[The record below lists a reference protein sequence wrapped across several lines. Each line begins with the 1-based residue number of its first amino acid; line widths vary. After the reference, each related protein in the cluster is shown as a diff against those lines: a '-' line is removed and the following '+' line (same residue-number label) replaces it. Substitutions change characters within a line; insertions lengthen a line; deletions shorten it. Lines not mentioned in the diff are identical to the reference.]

1 MRTAL
6 KCFALVAVLLLPATV
21 FAQASLTG
29 TVRDASGGVLPGVTV
44 EAASPALIEKVRTG
58 VTDGSGQY
66 RIVDLQPG
74 TYSLTFTLPGF
85 NTVRRESIEL
95 TGNQTL
101 TIPVDMRV
109 GGLQETITVT
119 GETPVVDVQNA
130 TRQLVMSDEL
140 IATIPATR
148 AAGALLNATPGI
160 IVGETGAAVS
170 PTMTAF
176 NARSSTINS
185 TSVAGEGRYAINGF
199 PLTAARSGGFA
210 SVVYDTVNAEEVA
223 VTVGG
228 GLGESDIGGPLMNI
242 VPKSGGN
249 SLSGSAFLNTAGD
262 WSSSNNITSE
272 LQALNPNL
280 REAAGVINAY
290 DYNAS
295 LGGPIVKDKLWFY
308 GSYRKLD
315 TSIPQDGIVANA
327 NTGNAARWDWV
338 PDDSV
343 TSRLIQG
350 RSMIIGRV
358 TGQFGKNRIRF
369 YSERQARC
377 EGSSLTLDGDGCH
390 KRGEDWIG
398 LGNNQAPTQMSPEA
412 TSTAGRGYFDVPFFV
427 NQATWTNTASN
438 KLLFDAGIQYFRYQ
452 PIFGH
457 PSPDA
462 VTGLIPVT
470 EQSNALRCVNAAG
483 AFVANVG
490 CTAANMNTLRWAP
503 VANYRYR
510 AVESW
515 GPATG
520 DTDDING
527 SVSYVTGAHNTKVG
541 YQYRMLDLQD
551 DDLANDTQLGY
562 RFNQGVPNAV
572 SYYLP
577 EMGRRTITKT
587 HGIYVQDT
595 WTLARLTV
603 QGALRWDRASS
614 YAPVEGNGTFGKSSF
629 LNPQPIT
636 IQETK
641 GVDAY
646 NDLTPRVGVAYDV
659 FGNGKTALK
668 MNWGKYLA
676 YAANDSPYT
685 STNPGATIV
694 RNVANRGWN
703 ATVAAGG
710 NGDLVVD
717 CNLLN
722 PNANGECAAVTGNS
736 RNFGTAGAATQ
747 VDPAVL
753 SGWGVRPGDTQT
765 TITLQQELLPRV
777 SGDVSYTHRSFHGF
791 FVTDDLNRPVATSY
805 ESYTLTAPTDPRL
818 AGGGGYPV
826 VVFVPTAAANALG
839 TQTILRRE
847 SFFGDE
853 RQSTWDGFEVTVNA
867 RMRSGLMASVG
878 TSTGRAKV
886 DTCATATKYNQI
898 TNAVLGTADGPNP
911 RGCNN
916 VEPWQMA
923 IGGSASYTLP
933 KVDVLV
939 SAVLRSRPP
948 ALLGNTPNTAATW
961 QVPNSVIAA
970 ALGHLPPGATATG
983 TTNIPLGDNEHRI
996 YADNR
1001 RTQLDMRFAKIIR
1014 FGRTRTDIGVDL
1026 NNVTNANFALG
1037 YNNTYVYNTDN
1048 APRPSGWGTPAS
1060 ITNPRFV
1067 RLNFTVNF

>member
-6 KCFALVAVLLLPATV
+6 KCFALVAVVLLPATV

-44 EAASPALIEKVRTG
+44 EAASPALIEKVRTA

-74 TYSLTFTLPGF
+74 VYSLNATLPGF
-85 NTVRRESIEL
+85 NTVRRENIEL

-101 TIPVDMRV
+101 TIPIDMRV

-130 TRQLVMSDEL
+130 TRQIVMSDEL

-176 NARSSTINS
+176 NARSSTINAG
-185 TSVAGEGRYAINGF
+185 SVAGEGRYAINGF

-249 SLSGSAFLNTAGD
+249 SLSGSAFLSSAGE
-262 WSSSNNITSE
+262 WSSGNNITSE
-272 LQALNPNL
+272 LTALNPNL
-280 REAAGVINAY
+280 RENPGIINAY
-290 DYNAS
+290 DYNLS

-315 TSIPQDGIVANA
+315 TSIPQEGIVANQYA
-327 NTGNAARWDWV
+327 GDPSHWDWA
-338 PDDSV
+338 PDNNV
-343 TSRLIQG
+343 GSRLIQG

-358 TGQFGKNRIRF
+358 TGQFGKNRVRF

-377 EGSSLTLDGDGCH
+377 EGSTLTLEGEGCH
-390 KRGEDWIG
+390 KRGDNWIG

-412 TSTAGRGYFDVPFFV
+412 TSTAGRGYFDVPFYV

-457 PSPDA
+457 PAPDA
-462 VTGLIPVT
+462 ITNLIPVT
-470 EQSNALRCVNAAG
+470 QQSNLVNPATG
-483 AFVANVG
+483 IPF
-490 CTAANMNTLRWAP
+490 AP

-510 AVESW
+510 GVESW
-515 GPATG
+515 GPAKG
-520 DTDDING
+520 DTDDVNG
-527 SVSYVTGAHNTKVG
+527 SVSYVTGAHNMKVG

-551 DDLANDTQLGY
+551 DDMANDTQLGY
-562 RFNQGVPNAV
+562 RFNGLTPNAV

-577 EMGRRTITKT
+577 EMGRRTITT
-587 HGIYVQDT
+587 TNGLFVQDT
-595 WTLARLTV
+595 WTLNRLTL

-629 LNPQPIT
+629 LNPTPIT

-659 FGNGKTALK
+659 FGTGKTAIKL
-668 MNWGKYLA
+668 NWGKYLA

-694 RNVANRGWN
+694 RSVPNRGWN
-703 ATVAAGG
+703 ASVAAGG
-710 NGDLVVD
+710 NGDLVVNCD
-717 CNLLN
+717 LLN

-736 RNFGTAGAATQ
+736 RNFGTSGSATQ

-765 TITLQQELLPRV
+765 TVTLQQELLPRV
-777 SGDVSYTHRSFHGF
+777 SGDFSYTHRSFHGF

-805 ESYTLTAPTDPRL
+805 ESYTLTAPQDSRL
-818 AGGGGYPV
+818 ADGGGYPV
-826 VVFVPTAAANALG
+826 TVFVPTAAANALG
-839 TQTILRRE
+839 TQTILRQE
-847 SFFGDE
+847 SYFGDE
-853 RQSTWDGFEVTVNA
+853 RQSVWDGFEVTVNA

-886 DTCATATKYNQI
+886 NTCATATKYNQV
-898 TNAVLGTADGPNP
+898 TNAAAGTSDGPNP

-933 KVDVLV
+933 KVDVLI

-948 ALLGNTPNTAATW
+948 TLLGGTPNTAATW

-1001 RTQLDMRFAKIIR
+1001 RTQLDMRFAKILR
-1014 FGRTRTDIGVDL
+1014 FGRTRTDVGVDL

-1037 YNNTYVYNTDN
+1037 YNNTYIYNTDN

-1060 ITNPRFV
+1060 IVNPRFV

>member
-6 KCFALVAVLLLPATV
+6 KCLTLVAVLLLPATA

-29 TVRDASGGVLPGVTV
+29 AVRDASGGVLPGVTV
-44 EAASPALIEKVRTG
+44 EAASPALIEKVRTA

-85 NTVRRESIEL
+85 STIKRENIEL

-101 TIPVDMRV
+101 TIPVEMRV
-109 GGLQETITVT
+109 GGLEETITVT

-140 IATIPATR
+140 IQTIPATR

-160 IVGETGAAVS
+160 VVGEAGAALS
-170 PTMTAF
+170 PTMTSF

-185 TSVAGEGRYAINGF
+185 TSIAGEGRYAINGF

-249 SLSGSAFLNTAGD
+249 SLSGSAFLSTAGE

-290 DYNAS
+290 DYNVS
-295 LGGPIVKDKLWFY
+295 LGGPIVKDRLWFY

-315 TSIPQDGIVANA
+315 TSAPLDGIVANRFA
-327 NTGNAARWDWV
+327 GDPTHWDWA

-343 TSRLIQG
+343 ASRLVQG

-358 TGQFGKNRIRF
+358 TGQFGKNRVRV
-369 YSERQARC
+369 YSEYQTRC
-377 EGSSLTLDGDGCH
+377 EGSTLTVGGEGCH
-390 KRGEDWIG
+390 TRGEDWVG
-398 LGNNQAPTQMSPEA
+398 LGNNTAPTQMSPEA
-412 TSTAGRGYFDVPFFV
+412 TSTAARGYFDVPFYV
-427 NQATWTNTASN
+427 NQGTWTNTASN
-438 KLLFDAGIQYFRYQ
+438 KLLFDAGIQFFRYQ

-457 PSPDA
+457 PAPDA
-462 VTGLIPVT
+462 ITNLIPVT
-470 EQSNALRCVNAAG
+470 QQSNAINPATG
-483 AFVANVG
+483 IPF
-490 CTAANMNTLRWAP
+490 AP

-510 AVESW
+510 GVESW
-515 GPATG
+515 GPAKG
-520 DTDDING
+520 STDDLNG
-527 SVSYVTGAHNTKVG
+527 SVSYVTGAHNMKIG

-562 RFNQGVPNAV
+562 RFNGLTPNAV

-587 HGIYVQDT
+587 HGVYLQDT
-595 WTLARLTV
+595 WTLNRLTV

-614 YAPVEGNGTFGKSSF
+614 YAPVEGNGTFGKTSF

-636 IQETK
+636 IQETT
-641 GVDAY
+641 GVDAF
-646 NDLTPRVGVAYDV
+646 NDITPRIGVAYDV

-694 RNVANRGWN
+694 RNVLNRGWN
-703 ATVAAGG
+703 ASVAAGG

-722 PNANGECAAVTGNS
+722 PDANGECAAVTGNS
-736 RNFGTAGAATQ
+736 RNFGRSGSATQ

-753 SGWGVRPGDTQT
+753 GGWGVRPGDTQT
-765 TITLQQELLPRV
+765 TVTVQQEVMPRV
-777 SGDVSYTHRSFHGF
+777 SADFSYTHRRFSGF
-791 FVTDDLNRPVATSY
+791 FVTDDLNRNPATSY
-805 ESYTLTAPTDPRL
+805 ESYTLTAPQDSRL
-818 AGGGGYPV
+818 PGGGGYPIT
-826 VVFVPTAAANALG
+826 VFVPTAAANAVQP
-839 TQTILRRE
+839 QTILRPE
-847 SFFGDE
+847 SYYGDE
-853 RQSTWDGFEVTVNA
+853 RLSKWDGFELTLNA
-867 RMRSGLMASVG
+867 RMSNGLQTQIGS
-878 TSTGRAKV
+878 STGRAFV
-886 DTCATATKYNQI
+886 DTCETVTTFN
-898 TNAVLGTADGPNP
+898 NVNGGLGRPGLAAGAFAGPNP
-911 RGCNN
+911 RGCRN
-916 VEPWQMA
+916 VEPWQTT
-923 IGGSASYTLP
+923 IRGSATYTVP
-933 KVDVLV
+933 KIDVLV
-939 SAVLRSRPP
+939 SAVLRSQPP
-948 ALLGNTPNTAATW
+948 ALLGLTAEQTANW

-983 TTNIPLGDNEHRI
+983 TTIIEIGDGEHRM

-1001 RTQLDMRFAKIIR
+1001 RTQLDMRFAKIVR

-1048 APRPSGWGTPAS
+1048 TPRPSGWGTPAS
-1060 ITNPRFV
+1060 IVNPRFV

>member
-1 MRTAL
+1 MRTVL
-6 KCFALVAVLLLPATV
+6 KCVALVAVLLLPATV

-74 TYSLTFTLPGF
+74 TYTLTFTLPGF
-85 NTVRRESIEL
+85 NTVRREAIEL

-101 TIPVDMRV
+101 TIPIEMRV

-140 IATIPATR
+140 IQTIPATR

-160 IVGETGAAVS
+160 VVGETGAAIS

-185 TSVAGEGRYAINGF
+185 GSVAGEGRYAINGF

-249 SLSGSAFLNTAGD
+249 SLSGSAFLSTAGE
-262 WSSSNNITSE
+262 WSSGNNITSE

-290 DYNAS
+290 DYNVS
-295 LGGPIVKDKLWFY
+295 LGGPIVRDRLWFY

-315 TSIPQDGIVANA
+315 TAVPQDGIVANRYA
-327 NTGNAARWDWV
+327 GDPTHWDWA
-338 PDDSV
+338 PDENV
-343 TSRLIQG
+343 TSRLLQG

-358 TGQFGKNRIRF
+358 TGQFGKNRVRF

-377 EGSSLTLDGDGCH
+377 EGSTLTLQGEGCH
-390 KRGEDWIG
+390 KRGENWIG

-412 TSTAGRGYFDVPFFV
+412 TSTAGRGYFDVPFYV

-457 PSPDA
+457 PPPDGITNLIA
-462 VTGLIPVT
+462 VTQ
-470 EQSNALRCVNAAG
+470 QSNAINPATGIR
-483 AFVANVG
+483 F
-490 CTAANMNTLRWAP
+490 AP

-515 GPATG
+515 GPAKG

-527 SVSYVTGAHNTKVG
+527 SMSYVTGAHNMKVG

-551 DDLANDTQLGY
+551 DDLANDTLLGY
-562 RFNQGVPNAV
+562 RFNGLTPNAV
-572 SYYLP
+572 SYRLP

-587 HGIYVQDT
+587 HGIYLQDT
-595 WTLARLTV
+595 WTMNRLTI

-614 YAPVEGNGTFGKSSF
+614 YAPVEGNGTFGKTSF

-646 NDLTPRVGVAYDV
+646 NDITPRVGVAYDV
-659 FGNGKTALK
+659 FGNGKTAIKL
-668 MNWGKYLA
+668 NWGKYLA

-722 PNANGECAAVTGNS
+722 PNANGECAALVGNA
-736 RNFGTAGAATQ
+736 RNFGTAGSATQ

-765 TITLQQELLPRV
+765 TVSLQQEILPRV
-777 SGDVSYTHRSFHGF
+777 SGDFSYTHRSFHGF
-791 FVTDDLNRPVATSY
+791 FVTDDLNRNVATAY
-805 ESYTLTAPTDPRL
+805 ESYTLTAPQDSRL
-818 AGGGGYPV
+818 PGGGGYPV
-826 VVFVPTAAANALG
+826 TVFVPTAAANALG

-853 RQSTWDGFEVTVNA
+853 RESTWDGFELAVNA
-867 RMRSGLMASVG
+867 RMRTGLTTQIGS
-878 TSTGRAKV
+878 STGRAKV
-886 DTCATATKYNQI
+886 NTCATATKYNQVAN
-898 TNAVLGTADGPNP
+898 TGTADGPNP

-916 VEPWQMA
+916 VEPWQTTLR
-923 IGGSASYTLP
+923 GSASYTVP
-933 KVDVLV
+933 KIDVLV
-939 SAVLRSRPP
+939 SAVVRSLPHL
-948 ALLGNTPNTAATW
+948 LLGGTPNAAANW

-1001 RTQLDMRFAKIIR
+1001 RTQLDMRFAKIVR

-1048 APRPSGWGTPAS
+1048 TPRPSGWGTPAS
-1060 ITNPRFV
+1060 IVNPRFV

>member
-1 MRTAL
+1 MKTAL
-6 KCFALVAVLLLPATV
+6 KCLTLAVVLLLPATV

-44 EAASPALIEKVRTG
+44 EAASPALIEKVRSA
-58 VTDGSGQY
+58 VSDASGLY
-66 RIVDLQPG
+66 RIVDLRPG

-85 NTVRRESIEL
+85 NVVKRENIEL
-95 TGNQTL
+95 TGSQTL
-101 TIPVDMRV
+101 TIPIEMRV
-109 GGLQETITVT
+109 GGLEETITVT

-130 TRQLVMSDEL
+130 TRQLVMKDDVIQAL
-140 IATIPATR
+140 PATR

-160 IVGETGAAVS
+160 IVGETGAALS

-185 TSVAGEGRYAINGF
+185 GSIAGEGRYAINGF

-210 SVVYDTVNAEEVA
+210 SVVYDTVNVEEVA
-223 VTVGG
+223 ITVGG
-228 GLGESDIGGPLMNI
+228 GLGESDIGGPIMNI

-249 SLSGSAFLNTAGD
+249 NFSGSAFLSTAGE
-262 WSSSNNITSE
+262 WSSGDNLTSE
-272 LQALNPNL
+272 LKALNPNL
-280 REAAGVINAY
+280 RQAAGILSAY
-290 DYNAS
+290 DWNGS
-295 LGGPIVKDKLWFY
+295 VGGPILKDRVWFY

-315 TSIPQDGIVANA
+315 TQTSQDGIVANRYA
-327 NTGNAARWDWV
+327 GDPAHWDWA
-338 PDDSV
+338 PDNDIN
-343 TSRLIQG
+343 TRLVQD
-350 RSMIIGRV
+350 RSMIIGRL
-358 TGQFGKNRIRF
+358 TGQFGKSRARF
-369 YSERQARC
+369 YSEYQKRC
-377 EGSSLTLDGDGCH
+377 EGTTLTLAGEGCH
-390 KRGEDWIG
+390 KRGDNWIG

-412 TSTAGRGYFDVPFFV
+412 TSTAGRGYFDVPFYV
-427 NQATWTNTASN
+427 NQGTWTMTHSN
-438 KLLFDAGIQYFRYQ
+438 KLLFDAGMQAFRYQ

-457 PSPDA
+457 PAPDG
-462 VTGLIPVT
+462 VTNLIPVT
-470 EQSNALRCVNAAG
+470 QQSNAINPATG
-483 AFVANVG
+483 IPF
-490 CTAANMNTLRWAP
+490 AP

-510 AVESW
+510 GVESW

-520 DTDDING
+520 KTDDITG
-527 SVSYVTGAHNTKVG
+527 SMSYVTGAHNAKIG

-551 DDLANDTQLGY
+551 DDLAGQTQLGY
-562 RFNQGVPNAV
+562 RFNGATPNAV

-587 HGIYVQDT
+587 NGLYVQDT
-595 WTLARLTV
+595 WTHDRLTL

-614 YAPVEGNGTFGKSSF
+614 FAPVEGNGTFGKTSF

-636 IQETK
+636 IAETK

-646 NDLTPRVGVAYDV
+646 NDLTPRLGVAYDV

-668 MNWGKYLA
+668 ANWGKYLA

-694 RNVANRGWN
+694 RNVLNRQWN
-703 ATVAAGG
+703 ASVAAGG

-722 PNANGECAAVTGNS
+722 PDLNGECAAVTGNS
-736 RNFGTAGAATQ
+736 RNFGQAGTASL

-753 SGWGVRPGDTQT
+753 SGWGVRPGDTQMT
-765 TITLQQELLPRV
+765 VTVQQQVIPRV
-777 SGDVSYTHRSFHGF
+777 SADFSYTHRSFHGF
-791 FVTDDLNRPVATSY
+791 FVSDDINRNPATSY

-818 AGGGGYPV
+818 ADGGGYPV
-826 VVFVPTAAANALG
+826 LVYVPTAAANAVQP
-839 TQTILRRE
+839 QTILRPE
-847 SFFGDE
+847 SYYGDE
-853 RQSTWDGFEVTVNA
+853 RQSTWDGVEFTVNA
-867 RMRSGLMASVG
+867 RMKQGLTIQFG
-878 TSTGRAKV
+878 GGTGRGLV
-886 DTCATATKYNQI
+886 DTCDTITKYNNV
-898 TNAVLGTADGPNP
+898 NANTGAEAGPNP
-911 RGCNN
+911 RGCHN
-916 VEPWQMA
+916 VEPWQLSL
-923 IGGSASYTLP
+923 GGSTSYTIP
-933 KVDVLV
+933 KIDVLL

-948 ALLGNTPNTAATW
+948 VLLGATADTAATW

-1001 RTQLDMRFAKIIR
+1001 RTQIDMRIAKIVR
-1014 FGRTRTDIGVDL
+1014 FGRTRTDIGVDI
-1026 NNVTNANFALG
+1026 NNLTNTNFAVG
-1037 YNNTYVYNTDN
+1037 YNNTYIYATDN
-1048 APRPSGWGTPAS
+1048 TPRPSGWGSPTS

>member
-6 KCFALVAVLLLPATV
+6 KCFALVAVVLLPATV

-44 EAASPALIEKVRTG
+44 EAASPALIEKVRTA

-74 TYSLTFTLPGF
+74 VYSLNATLPGF
-85 NTVRRESIEL
+85 NTVRRENIEL

-101 TIPVDMRV
+101 TIPIDMRV

-130 TRQLVMSDEL
+130 TRQIVMSDEL

-176 NARSSTINS
+176 NARSSTINAG
-185 TSVAGEGRYAINGF
+185 SVAGEGRYAINGF

-249 SLSGSAFLNTAGD
+249 SLSGSAFLSSAGE
-262 WSSSNNITSE
+262 WSSGNNITSE
-272 LQALNPNL
+272 LTALNPNL
-280 REAAGVINAY
+280 RENPGIINAY
-290 DYNAS
+290 DYNLS

-315 TSIPQDGIVANA
+315 TSIPQEGIVANQYA
-327 NTGNAARWDWV
+327 GDPSHWDWA
-338 PDDSV
+338 PDNNV
-343 TSRLIQG
+343 GSRLIQG

-358 TGQFGKNRIRF
+358 TGQFGKNRVRF

-377 EGSSLTLDGDGCH
+377 EGSTLTLEGEGCH
-390 KRGEDWIG
+390 KRGDNWIG

-412 TSTAGRGYFDVPFFV
+412 TSTAGRGYFDVPFYV

-457 PSPDA
+457 PAPDA
-462 VTGLIPVT
+462 ITNLIPVT
-470 EQSNALRCVNAAG
+470 QQSNLVNPATG
-483 AFVANVG
+483 IPF
-490 CTAANMNTLRWAP
+490 AP

-510 AVESW
+510 GVESW
-515 GPATG
+515 GPAKG
-520 DTDDING
+520 DTDDVNG
-527 SVSYVTGAHNTKVG
+527 SVSYVTGAHNMKVG

-551 DDLANDTQLGY
+551 DDMANDTQLGY
-562 RFNQGVPNAV
+562 RFNGLTPNAV

-577 EMGRRTITKT
+577 EMGRRTITT
-587 HGIYVQDT
+587 TNGLFVQDT
-595 WTLARLTV
+595 WTLNRLTL

-629 LNPQPIT
+629 LNPTPIT

-659 FGNGKTALK
+659 FGTGKTAIKL
-668 MNWGKYLA
+668 NWGKYLA

-694 RNVANRGWN
+694 RSVPNRGWN
-703 ATVAAGG
+703 ASVAAGG
-710 NGDLVVD
+710 NGDLVVNCD
-717 CNLLN
+717 LLN

-736 RNFGTAGAATQ
+736 RNFGTSGSATQ

-765 TITLQQELLPRV
+765 TVTLQQELLPRV
-777 SGDVSYTHRSFHGF
+777 SGDFSYTHRSFHGF

-805 ESYTLTAPTDPRL
+805 ESYTLTAPQDSRL
-818 AGGGGYPV
+818 ADGGGYPV
-826 VVFVPTAAANALG
+826 TVFVPTAAANALG
-839 TQTILRRE
+839 TQTILRQE
-847 SFFGDE
+847 SYFGDE
-853 RQSTWDGFEVTVNA
+853 RQSVWDGFEVTVNA
-867 RMRSGLMASVG
+867 RMRGGLMASVG

-886 DTCATATKYNQI
+886 NTCATATKYNQV
-898 TNAVLGTADGPNP
+898 TNAAAGTSDGPNP

-933 KVDVLV
+933 KVDVLI

-948 ALLGNTPNTAATW
+948 TLLGGTPNTAATW

-1001 RTQLDMRFAKIIR
+1001 RTQLDMRFAKILR
-1014 FGRTRTDIGVDL
+1014 FGRTRTDVGVDL

-1037 YNNTYVYNTDN
+1037 YNNTYIYNTDN

-1060 ITNPRFV
+1060 IVNPRFV

>member
-1 MRTAL
+1 MKTAL
-6 KCFALVAVLLLPATV
+6 KCLTLVAVLILPATA

-44 EAASPALIEKVRTG
+44 EAASPALIEKVRTA

-74 TYSLTFTLPGF
+74 TYSLTVTLPGF
-85 NTVRRESIEL
+85 NTVVREKIEL

-101 TIPVDMRV
+101 TIPLEMRV
-109 GGLQETITVT
+109 GGLEETITVT

-130 TRQLVMSDEL
+130 TRQLVMSNEVIQTL
-140 IATIPATR
+140 PATR

-160 IVGETGAAVS
+160 VVGETGAALS

-185 TSVAGEGRYAINGF
+185 TSIAGEGRYAINGF

-223 VTVGG
+223 ITVGG

-249 SLSGSAFLNTAGD
+249 TVSGSAFLSTAGE
-262 WSSSNNITSE
+262 WSSGNNLTSE
-272 LQALNPNL
+272 LTALNPNL
-280 REAAGVINAY
+280 RQQPGVITAY
-290 DYNAS
+290 DWNVSA
-295 LGGPIVKDKLWFY
+295 GGPIVKDRLWFY

-315 TSIPQDGIVANA
+315 TQTAQDGLVANRYA
-327 NTGNAARWDWV
+327 GDPAHWDWA
-338 PDDSV
+338 PDNSIN
-343 TSRLIQG
+343 SRLVQD
-350 RSMIIGRV
+350 RSMIIGRL
-358 TGQFGKNRIRF
+358 TGQFGKNRARF
-369 YSERQARC
+369 YSEYQARC
-377 EGSSLTLDGDGCH
+377 EGTTLTLEGEGCH

-412 TSTAGRGYFDVPFFV
+412 TSTAGRGYFDVPFYI

-438 KLLFDAGIQYFRYQ
+438 KLLFDAGFQAFRYQ

-457 PSPDA
+457 PAPDGI
-462 VTGLIPVT
+462 TGLVPVT
-470 EQSNALRCVNAAG
+470 QQSNAINPATG
-483 AFVANVG
+483 IPF
-490 CTAANMNTLRWAP
+490 AP

-520 DTDDING
+520 RTDDLNG
-527 SVSYVTGAHNTKVG
+527 SMSYVTGAHNMKIG

-562 RFNQGVPNAV
+562 RFNGLTPNAV

-587 HGIYVQDT
+587 NGIFVQDT
-595 WTLARLTV
+595 WTMSRLTV
-603 QGALRWDRASS
+603 QGALRWDHASS

-636 IQETK
+636 IAETP

-646 NDLTPRVGVAYDV
+646 NDLTPRVGVAYDL

-694 RNVANRGWN
+694 RNVMNRQWN
-703 ATVAAGG
+703 AAVAAGG
-710 NGDLVVD
+710 NGDYVVD

-722 PNANGECAAVTGNS
+722 PDANGECAAVTGNS
-736 RNFGTAGAATQ
+736 RNFGQTGSASL

-753 SGWGVRPGDTQT
+753 GGWGVRPGDSQLTFT
-765 TITLQQELLPRV
+765 VQQELVPRV
-777 SGDVSYTHRSFHGF
+777 SADFSYTHRSFHGF
-791 FVTDDLNRPVATSY
+791 FVTDDINRNPATSY
-805 ESYTLTAPTDPRL
+805 ESYTLTAPQDSRL
-818 AGGGGYPV
+818 ADGGGYPV
-826 VVFVPTAAANALG
+826 VVFVPTAAANAVQP
-839 TQTILRRE
+839 QTILRKE
-847 SFFGDE
+847 SYYGDE
-853 RQSTWDGFEVTVNA
+853 RQSTWDGIEFTVNS
-867 RMRSGLMASVG
+867 RMRSGLAIQFG
-878 TSTGRAKV
+878 GGTGRGLV
-886 DTCATATKYNQI
+886 DTCDTITKYNNV
-898 TNAVLGTADGPNP
+898 NANTGAEAGPNP
-911 RGCNN
+911 RGCHN
-916 VEPWQMA
+916 VEPWQLSL
-923 IGGSASYTLP
+923 GGSASYTIP
-933 KVDVLV
+933 KIDVLV

-948 ALLGNTPNTAATW
+948 ALLGATADTAATW

-1001 RTQLDMRFAKIIR
+1001 RTQIDMRIAKIVRI
-1014 FGRTRTDIGVDL
+1014 GRTRTDIGLDL
-1026 NNVTNANFALG
+1026 NNLTNTNFALG
-1037 YNNTYVYNTDN
+1037 YNNTYIYGTDN
-1048 APRPSGWGTPAS
+1048 TPRPSGWGTPTS

>member
-6 KCFALVAVLLLPATV
+6 KCLTLVAVLLLPATA

-44 EAASPALIEKVRTG
+44 EAASPALIEKVRIA

-74 TYSLTFTLPGF
+74 TYRLTVTLPGF
-85 NTVRRESIEL
+85 NTVVREKIEL

-101 TIPVDMRV
+101 TIPIDMRV
-109 GGLQETITVT
+109 GGLEETITVT
-119 GETPVVDVQNA
+119 GATPVVDVTNA
-130 TRQLVMSDEL
+130 TRQLVMSDDVIQTL
-140 IATIPATR
+140 PATR

-160 IVGETGAAVS
+160 VVGETGAALS

-185 TSVAGEGRYAINGF
+185 TSIAGEGRYAINGF

-223 VTVGG
+223 ITVGG

-249 SLSGSAFLNTAGD
+249 TVSGSAFLSTAGE
-262 WSSSNNITSE
+262 WSSGNNLTSE

-280 REAAGVINAY
+280 RQQPGVITAY
-290 DYNAS
+290 DWNVSA
-295 LGGPIVKDKLWFY
+295 GGPIVKDRLWFY

-315 TSIPQDGIVANA
+315 TQTAQDGLVANRYA
-327 NTGNAARWDWV
+327 GDPAHWDWA
-338 PDDSV
+338 PDNSIN
-343 TSRLIQG
+343 SRLVQD
-350 RSMIIGRV
+350 RSMIIGRL
-358 TGQFGKNRIRF
+358 TGQFGKNRARF
-369 YSERQARC
+369 YSEYQARC
-377 EGSSLTLDGDGCH
+377 EGTTLTLEGEGCH

-412 TSTAGRGYFDVPFFV
+412 TSTAGRGYFDVPFYI

-438 KLLFDAGIQYFRYQ
+438 KLLFDAGFQAFRYQ

-457 PSPDA
+457 PAPDGI
-462 VTGLIPVT
+462 TGLIPVT
-470 EQSNALRCVNAAG
+470 QQSNAINPATG
-483 AFVANVG
+483 IPF
-490 CTAANMNTLRWAP
+490 AP

-520 DTDDING
+520 RTDDLNG
-527 SVSYVTGAHNTKVG
+527 SMSYVTGAHNMKIG

-562 RFNQGVPNAV
+562 RLNGLTPNAV

-587 HGIYVQDT
+587 NGLFLQDT
-595 WTLARLTV
+595 WTHERLTV

-636 IQETK
+636 IEETV

-646 NDLTPRVGVAYDV
+646 NDLTPRVGVAYDL

-694 RNVANRGWN
+694 RNVMNRGW
-703 ATVAAGG
+703 TDG
-710 NGDLVVD
+710 NGNLVVD
-717 CNLLN
+717 CDLLN
-722 PNANGECAAVTGNS
+722 PDLNGECAAVTGNS
-736 RNFGTAGAATQ
+736 RNFGKSGSASL

-753 SGWGVRPGDTQT
+753 SGWGVRPGDTQMT
-765 TITLQQELLPRV
+765 FTVQQQVMPRV
-777 SGDVSYTHRSFHGF
+777 SADFSYTHRSFNGF
-791 FVTDDLNRPVATSY
+791 FVTDDIKRDPATSY
-805 ESYTLTAPTDPRL
+805 ESYTLTAPQDPRL
-818 AGGGGYPV
+818 ADGGGYPV
-826 VVFVPTAAANALG
+826 VVFVPTPAANAVQP
-839 TQTILRRE
+839 QTILRPE
-847 SFFGDE
+847 SYYGDE
-853 RQSTWDGFEVTVNA
+853 RQSTWDGVEFTVNS
-867 RMRSGLMASVG
+867 RMSNGLAIQFG
-878 TSTGRAKV
+878 GGTGRGLV
-886 DTCATATKYNQI
+886 DTCDTITKYNNV
-898 TNAVLGTADGPNP
+898 NANTGAEAGPNP
-911 RGCNN
+911 RGCHN
-916 VEPWQMA
+916 VEPWQLSL
-923 IGGSASYTLP
+923 GGSASYTIP
-933 KVDVLV
+933 KIDVLV
-939 SAVLRSRPP
+939 STVLRSRPP
-948 ALLGNTPNTAATW
+948 ALLGATADTAATW

-970 ALGHLPPGATATG
+970 ALGHLPPGATPTG
-983 TTNIPLGDNEHRI
+983 TTSIPLGDNEHRI

-1001 RTQLDMRFAKIIR
+1001 RTQIDMRIAKIVR
-1014 FGRTRTDIGVDL
+1014 FGRTRTDIGLDL
-1026 NNVTNANFALG
+1026 NNLTNTNFALG
-1037 YNNTYVYNTDN
+1037 YNNTYIYGTDN
-1048 APRPSGWGTPAS
+1048 TPRPSGWGTPTS

>member
-1 MRTAL
+1 MKTAL
-6 KCFALVAVLLLPATV
+6 KCLTLAVVLLLPATV

-44 EAASPALIEKVRTG
+44 EAASPALIEKVRSA
-58 VTDGSGQY
+58 VSDASGLY
-66 RIVDLQPG
+66 RIVDLRPG

-85 NTVRRESIEL
+85 NVVKRENIEL
-95 TGNQTL
+95 TGSQTL
-101 TIPVDMRV
+101 TIPIEMRV
-109 GGLQETITVT
+109 GGLEETITVT

-130 TRQLVMSDEL
+130 TRQLVMKDDVIQAL
-140 IATIPATR
+140 PATR

-160 IVGETGAAVS
+160 IVGETGAALS

-185 TSVAGEGRYAINGF
+185 GSIAGEGRYAINGF

-210 SVVYDTVNAEEVA
+210 SVVYDTVNVEEVA
-223 VTVGG
+223 ITVGG
-228 GLGESDIGGPLMNI
+228 GLGESDIGGPIMNI

-249 SLSGSAFLNTAGD
+249 NFSGSAFLSTAGE
-262 WSSSNNITSE
+262 WSSGDNLTSE
-272 LQALNPNL
+272 LKALNPNL
-280 REAAGVINAY
+280 RQAAGILSAY
-290 DYNAS
+290 DWNGS
-295 LGGPIVKDKLWFY
+295 VGGPILKDRVWFY

-315 TSIPQDGIVANA
+315 TQTSQDGIVANRYA
-327 NTGNAARWDWV
+327 GDPAHWDWA
-338 PDDSV
+338 PDNDIN
-343 TSRLIQG
+343 TRLVQD
-350 RSMIIGRV
+350 RSMIIGRL
-358 TGQFGKNRIRF
+358 TGQFGKSRARF
-369 YSERQARC
+369 YSEYQKRC
-377 EGSSLTLDGDGCH
+377 EGTTLTLAGEGCH
-390 KRGEDWIG
+390 KRGDNWIG

-412 TSTAGRGYFDVPFFV
+412 TSTAGRGYFDVPFYV
-427 NQATWTNTASN
+427 NQGTWTMTHSN
-438 KLLFDAGIQYFRYQ
+438 KLLFDAGMQAFRYQ

-457 PSPDA
+457 PAPDG
-462 VTGLIPVT
+462 VTNLIPVT
-470 EQSNALRCVNAAG
+470 QQSNAINPATG
-483 AFVANVG
+483 IPF
-490 CTAANMNTLRWAP
+490 AP

-510 AVESW
+510 GVESW

-520 DTDDING
+520 KTDDITG
-527 SVSYVTGAHNTKVG
+527 SMSYVTGAHNAKIG

-551 DDLANDTQLGY
+551 DDLAGQTQLGY
-562 RFNQGVPNAV
+562 RFNGATPNAV

-587 HGIYVQDT
+587 NGLYVQDT
-595 WTLARLTV
+595 WTHDRLTL

-614 YAPVEGNGTFGKSSF
+614 FAPVEGNGTFGKTSF

-636 IQETK
+636 IAETK

-646 NDLTPRVGVAYDV
+646 NDLTPRLGVAYDV

-668 MNWGKYLA
+668 ANWGKYLA

-694 RNVANRGWN
+694 RNVLNRQWN
-703 ATVAAGG
+703 ASVAAGG

-722 PNANGECAAVTGNS
+722 PDLNGECAAVTGNS
-736 RNFGTAGAATQ
+736 RNFGQAGTASL

-753 SGWGVRPGDTQT
+753 SGWGVRPGDTQMT
-765 TITLQQELLPRV
+765 VTVQQQVIPRV
-777 SGDVSYTHRSFHGF
+777 SADFSYTHRSFHGF
-791 FVTDDLNRPVATSY
+791 FVSDDINRNPATSY

-818 AGGGGYPV
+818 ADGGGYPV
-826 VVFVPTAAANALG
+826 LVYVPTAAANAVQP
-839 TQTILRRE
+839 QTILRPE
-847 SFFGDE
+847 SYYGDE
-853 RQSTWDGFEVTVNA
+853 RQSTWDGVEFTVNA
-867 RMRSGLMASVG
+867 RMKQGLTIQFG
-878 TSTGRAKV
+878 GGTGRGLV
-886 DTCATATKYNQI
+886 DTCDTITKYNNV
-898 TNAVLGTADGPNP
+898 NANTGAEAGPNP
-911 RGCNN
+911 RGCHN
-916 VEPWQMA
+916 VEPWQLSL
-923 IGGSASYTLP
+923 GGSTSYTIP
-933 KVDVLV
+933 KIDVLL

-948 ALLGNTPNTAATW
+948 VLLGATADTAATW

-1001 RTQLDMRFAKIIR
+1001 RTQIDMRIAKIVR
-1014 FGRTRTDIGVDL
+1014 FGRTRTDIGVDI
-1026 NNVTNANFALG
+1026 NNLTNTNFAVG
-1037 YNNTYVYNTDN
+1037 YNNTYIYATDN
-1048 APRPSGWGTPAS
+1048 TPRPSGWGTPTS

>member
-44 EAASPALIEKVRTG
+44 EAASPALIEKVRAA

-74 TYSLTFTLPGF
+74 TYKLTVTLPGF
-85 NTVRRESIEL
+85 NTVVREGIQL

-101 TIPVDMRV
+101 TIPIDMRV
-109 GGLQETITVT
+109 GGLEETITVT

-130 TRQLVMSDEL
+130 TRQIVMSQEL

-160 IVGETGAAVS
+160 IVGEAGAAVS

-185 TSVAGEGRYAINGF
+185 GSVAGEGRYAINGF

-249 SLSGSAFLNTAGD
+249 SLSGSGFLSTAGE
-262 WSSSNNITSE
+262 WSSGNNITSE

-280 REAAGVINAY
+280 REAPGVINAY
-290 DYNAS
+290 DYNLS
-295 LGGPIVKDKLWFY
+295 LGGPILKDKLWFY

-315 TSIPQDGIVANA
+315 TSIPLEGIVANRFA
-327 NTGNAARWDWV
+327 GDPSHWDWA
-338 PDDSV
+338 PDNDV
-343 TSRLIQG
+343 TSRLMQG

-377 EGSSLTLDGDGCH
+377 EGSALTLEGEGCH
-390 KRGEDWIG
+390 NRGENWIG
-398 LGNNQAPTQMSPEA
+398 LGNNAAPTQMSPEA
-412 TSTAGRGYFDVPFFV
+412 TSTAGRGYFDVPFYV

-457 PSPDA
+457 PAPDGI
-462 VTGLIPVT
+462 TNLIPVT
-470 EQSNALRCVNAAG
+470 QQSNAINPATGIR
-483 AFVANVG
+483 F
-490 CTAANMNTLRWAP
+490 AP

-510 AVESW
+510 GVESW
-515 GPATG
+515 GPAKG

-527 SVSYVTGAHNTKVG
+527 SVSYVTGSHNTKIG

-551 DDLANDTQLGY
+551 DDMANDTQLGY
-562 RFNQGVPNAV
+562 RFNGLTPNAV

-587 HGIYVQDT
+587 NGLYVQDT

-646 NDLTPRVGVAYDV
+646 NDITPRVGVAYDV

-668 MNWGKYLA
+668 LNWGKYLA

-694 RNVANRGWN
+694 RSVANRGWN
-703 ATVAAGG
+703 ASVAAGG
-710 NGDLVVD
+710 NGDLVVNCD
-717 CNLLN
+717 LLN

-736 RNFGTAGAATQ
+736 RNFGTSGSATQ

-765 TITLQQELLPRV
+765 TVTLQQELLPRV
-777 SGDVSYTHRSFHGF
+777 SGDFSYTHRSFHGF

-805 ESYTLTAPTDPRL
+805 ESYTLTAPQDSRL
-818 AGGGGYPV
+818 ADGGGYPV
-826 VVFVPTAAANALG
+826 TVFVPTAAANALG

-853 RQSTWDGFEVTVNA
+853 RESVWDGFEVTVNA
-867 RMRSGLMASVG
+867 RMRGGLMASVG
-878 TSTGRAKV
+878 TSTGRARV
-886 DTCATATKYNQI
+886 NTCATATKYNQV
-898 TNAVLGTADGPNP
+898 TNAVVGTADGPNP

-948 ALLGNTPNTAATW
+948 TLLGGTPNTAATW

-1001 RTQLDMRFAKIIR
+1001 RTQLDMRFAKIVR

-1026 NNVTNANFALG
+1026 NNVTNSNFALG
-1037 YNNTYVYNTDN
+1037 YNNTYIYNTDN

-1060 ITNPRFV
+1060 IVNPRFV

>member
-6 KCFALVAVLLLPATV
+6 KSLTLVAVLLLPATA

-44 EAASPALIEKVRTG
+44 EAASPALIEKVRSA

-85 NTVRRESIEL
+85 NTVLREKIEL

-101 TIPVDMRV
+101 TIPIDMRV
-109 GGLQETITVT
+109 GGLEETITVT

-130 TRQLVMSDEL
+130 TRQLVMSDET
-140 IATIPATR
+140 IQTIPATR

-160 IVGETGAAVS
+160 VVGETGAALS

-176 NARSSTINS
+176 NARSSGINS
-185 TSVAGEGRYAINGF
+185 NSVAGEGRYAINGF

-249 SLSGSAFLNTAGD
+249 SLSGSAFLSTAGE
-262 WSSSNNITSE
+262 WSSGNNITSE

-280 REAAGVINAY
+280 REAPGVINAY
-290 DYNAS
+290 DYNLS

-315 TSIPQDGIVANA
+315 TATAQDGIVANRFA
-327 NTGNAARWDWV
+327 GDPTHWDWA
-338 PDDSV
+338 PDNDV
-343 TSRLIQG
+343 AGRLLQG

-369 YSERQARC
+369 YSEYQARC
-377 EGSSLTLDGDGCH
+377 EGSTLTLDGEGCH
-390 KRGEDWIG
+390 KRGDDWIG

-412 TSTAGRGYFDVPFFV
+412 TSTAGRGYFDVPFYV

-457 PSPDA
+457 PAPDGI
-462 VTGLIPVT
+462 TNLIPVT
-470 EQSNALRCVNAAG
+470 QQSNAINPATG
-483 AFVANVG
+483 IPF
-490 CTAANMNTLRWAP
+490 AP

-510 AVESW
+510 GVESW
-515 GPATG
+515 GPAKG

-527 SVSYVTGAHNTKVG
+527 SVSYVTGAHNMKVG

-551 DDLANDTQLGY
+551 DDLANTTQLGY
-562 RFNQGVPNAV
+562 RFNGLTPNAV

-587 HGIYVQDT
+587 NGLYVQDT

-629 LNPQPIT
+629 LNPTPIT
-636 IQETK
+636 IVETK
-641 GVDAY
+641 GVDAF

-668 MNWGKYLA
+668 MNWGKYLV

-694 RNVANRGWN
+694 RSVANRGWN
-703 ATVAAGG
+703 SQAPVG
-710 NGDLVVD
+710 NGDLVVN

-722 PNANGECAAVTGNS
+722 PDANGECAAVVGNS
-736 RNFGTAGAATQ
+736 RNFGTAGSATQ

-753 SGWGVRPGDTQT
+753 SGWGVRPGDTQLT
-765 TITLQQELLPRV
+765 FGLQQELVPRV
-777 SGDVSYTHRSFHGF
+777 SLDFSYTHRSFHGF
-791 FVTDDLNRPVATSY
+791 FVTDDLNRNVDTAY
-805 ESYTLTAPTDPRL
+805 ESYTLTAPQDSRL
-818 AGGGGYPV
+818 ADGGGYPV
-826 VVFVPTAAANALG
+826 TVFVPTAAANALG
-839 TQTILRRE
+839 TQTILRQE

-853 RQSTWDGFEVTVNA
+853 RKSIWDGFEVAVNA
-867 RMRSGLMASVG
+867 RMRNGLMTQLG
-878 TSTGRAKV
+878 TSTGRGSV
-886 DTCATATKYNQI
+886 NTCATATEYNQV
-898 TNAVLGTADGPNP
+898 TNAAAGTSDGPNP
-911 RGCNN
+911 RGCDN
-916 VEPWQMA
+916 VEPWQTT
-923 IGGSASYTLP
+923 IRGSASYTIP
-933 KVDVLV
+933 KIDVLV
-939 SAVLRSRPP
+939 SAVVRSLPS
-948 ALLGNTPNTAATW
+948 ALLGATPNTSATW
-961 QVPNSVIAA
+961 QVPNSVISN

-983 TTNIPLGDNEHRI
+983 TTNIPLTDNEHRV

-1001 RTQLDMRFAKIIR
+1001 RTQLDMRFAKIVR
-1014 FGRTRTDIGVDL
+1014 FGRTRTDIGVDV
-1026 NNVTNANFALG
+1026 NNVTNSNFALG
-1037 YNNTYVYNTDN
+1037 YNNTYIYGATPTAGDN
-1048 APRPSGWGTPAS
+1048 VPRPAGWGTPTS
-1060 ITNPRFV
+1060 IVNPRFV

>member
-1 MRTAL
+1 MTPSMKTVL
-6 KCFALVAVLLLPATV
+6 KYLTLAVVLLLPSTV

-74 TYSLTFTLPGF
+74 TYTLTFTLPGF
-85 NTVRRESIEL
+85 NVVKREAVQL

-101 TIPVDMRV
+101 TIPIEMRV
-109 GGLQETITVT
+109 GGLEETITVT

-130 TRQLVMSDEL
+130 TRQLVMSEDV
-140 IATIPATR
+140 IKTMPATR

-160 IVGETGAAVS
+160 VVGETGAAIS

-176 NARSSTINS
+176 NARSSTINAN
-185 TSVAGEGRYAINGF
+185 SVGGEGRYAINGF

-210 SVVYDTVNAEEVA
+210 SVAYDTVNVEEVA

-228 GLGESDIGGPLMNI
+228 GLGETDIGGPLMNI

-249 SLSGSAFLNTAGD
+249 SLSGSAFLSTAGE

-272 LQALNPNL
+272 LKALNPNL
-280 REAAGVINAY
+280 KDSPGIISAY
-290 DYNAS
+290 DYNLS

-315 TSIPQDGIVANA
+315 TAVPQDGIVANRYA
-327 NTGNAARWDWV
+327 GDPAHWDWA
-338 PDDSV
+338 PDNDVS
-343 TSRLIQG
+343 SRLVQG

-358 TGQFGKNRIRF
+358 TGQFGKNRARF
-369 YSERQARC
+369 YSEYQTRC
-377 EGSSLTLDGDGCH
+377 EGSSLTLGGEGCH
-390 KRGEDWIG
+390 KRGDDWIG

-412 TSTAGRGYFDVPFFV
+412 TSTAGRGYFDVPFYI
-427 NQATWTNTASN
+427 NQGTWTNTASN
-438 KLLFDAGIQYFRYQ
+438 KLLFDAGLQLFRYQ

-457 PSPDA
+457 PAKDG
-462 VTGLIPVT
+462 VTGLIPIT
-470 EQSNALRCVNAAG
+470 QQSNAINAATG
-483 AFVANVG
+483 
-490 CTAANMNTLRWAP
+490 LPWAP
-503 VANYRYR
+503 VAGYRYR

-515 GPATG
+515 GPAKG
-520 DTDDING
+520 ATDDATG
-527 SVSYVTGAHNTKVG
+527 SVSYVTGAHNMKVG

-551 DDLANDTQLGY
+551 DDLANDTLLGY
-562 RFNQGVPNAV
+562 RVNGNPLTTGNAV

-587 HGIYVQDT
+587 NGIYVQDT
-595 WTLARLTV
+595 WTINKLTV

-614 YAPVEGNGTFGKSSF
+614 YAPVEGNGTFGKTSF

-641 GVDAY
+641 GVNAY

-659 FGNGKTALK
+659 FGNGKTAVKL
-668 MNWGKYLA
+668 NWGKYLA

-694 RNVANRGWN
+694 RSVTNRGWN
-703 ATVAAGG
+703 SQAPIG
-710 NGDLVVD
+710 NGDMVVD

-722 PNANGECAAVTGNS
+722 PDANGECAALVGNA
-736 RNFGTAGAATQ
+736 RNFGKSGSATQ

-765 TITLQQELLPRV
+765 TVTVQQELLPRV
-777 SGDVSYTHRSFHGF
+777 SGDFSYTHRSFHGF

-805 ESYTLTAPTDPRL
+805 ENYTLTAPNDPRL
-818 AGGGGYPV
+818 ADGGNYPV
-826 VVFVPTAAANALG
+826 LVYVPTAAANAAG

-847 SFFGDE
+847 SYFGDE
-853 RQSTWDGFEVTVNA
+853 RESTWDGFEVAVNA
-867 RMRSGLMASVG
+867 RMRSGLVTQIG
-878 TSTGRAKV
+878 TSTGRGKV
-886 DTCATATKYNQI
+886 NTCATATKYNQV
-898 TNAVLGTADGPNP
+898 TNATTGAADGPNP
-911 RGCNN
+911 RGCDN
-916 VEPWQMA
+916 VEPWQTTLR
-923 IGGSASYTLP
+923 GSASYTVP
-933 KVDVLV
+933 KIDVLV
-939 SAVLRSRPP
+939 SAVVRSQAN
-948 ALLGNTPNTAATW
+948 ALLGGTPNTAASW

-983 TTNIPLGDNEHRI
+983 TTTIPLTDNEHRV
-996 YADNR
+996 YADER
-1001 RTQLDMRFAKIIR
+1001 RTQLDMRFAKIVR
-1014 FGRTRTDIGVDL
+1014 FGRTRTDIGVDV
-1026 NNVTNANFALG
+1026 NNVTNANYALG
-1037 YNNTYVYNTDN
+1037 FNNTYIYNTDN
-1048 APRPSGWGTPAS
+1048 TPRPAGWGTPTS
-1060 ITNPRFV
+1060 IVNPRFV